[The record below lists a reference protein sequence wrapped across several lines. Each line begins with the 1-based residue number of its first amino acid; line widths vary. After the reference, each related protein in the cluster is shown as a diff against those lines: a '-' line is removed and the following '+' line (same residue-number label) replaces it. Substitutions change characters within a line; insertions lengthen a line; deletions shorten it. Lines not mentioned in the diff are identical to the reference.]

1 MVAAG
6 VTGADFNPPS
16 VEKYTKEIQEK
27 TAEAKIA
34 GINTDNV
41 FWLTDGTRGNKYH
54 AYDDCQ
60 YLKGKKLSNGSIKE
74 SFEHKGSSE
83 LCKVCQKKAIKN
95 KVPSL
100 EDVKE
105 LVPQE

>member
-1 MVAAG
+1 
-6 VTGADFNPPS
+6 
-16 VEKYTKEIQEK
+16 
-27 TAEAKIA
+27 
-34 GINTDNV
+34 
-41 FWLTDGTRGNKYH
+41 
-54 AYDDCQ
+54 
-60 YLKGKKLSNGSIKE
+60 LKGKSVSNGSIKE

-83 LCKVCQKKAIKN
+83 LCKVCHKKAMKN